1 MGHEKHAKTQGNVM
15 LKFFNAN
22 QSKSIKKLEIILDS
36 RKLKQQNRSI
46 SVKKILL
53 NVKKN
58 GDKAVI
64 NYEKKFSKIK
74 SNSKKIKFSINE
86 INKISRN
93 INKDLKRSIDIAF
106 DRIKKFHL
114 KQKFKSFKFKDKF
127 KNELSY
133 NFSPIERI
141 GVYVPGGTASYPST
155 VLMNCIPAVVAG
167 VKNIYLTTPAFGSIV
182 NPAII
187 YAAKKCG
194 VKEIYK
200 TGGAHSIAALAYGT
214 KTFKKV
220 DKIVGPGNAFVAA
233 AKKEV
238 FGEVGIDMVA
248 GPSEV
253 SIIADRFSNP
263 DWIASDLIAQAEHD
277 IFAQSILIT
286 NSKDLI
292 KLVNQSLKFQL
303 KNLPKKK
310 IASKS
315 IKNYGLAVFA
325 KSQSKILEVVNTIA
339 PEHLEINIDKYQ
351 NLIKKIKNAGSI
363 FIGKFS
369 PEAMGDYI
377 AGPNHVLPTSG
388 SAKFSSG
395 LSVNDFLKR
404 HSLIKI
410 TKSGIERLGP
420 SVINLAKH
428 EDLEGHANSVKIRL
442 QKGI

>member
-1 MGHEKHAKTQGNVM
+1 M

-22 QSKSIKKLEIILDS
+22 KKNFS
-36 RKLKQQNRSI
+36 RKLELILDFRKQKQKNKSFI
-46 SVKKILL
+46 VKKILL
-53 NVKKN
+53 DVKN
-58 GDKAVI
+58 QGDKALI
-64 NYEKKFSKIK
+64 KYEKKFSNIK
-74 SNSKKIKFSINE
+74 SKQKNIKFSKEE
-86 INKISRN
+86 INKITKKVGKN
-93 INKDLKRSIDIAF
+93 LKRSIDLAYT
-106 DRIKKFHL
+106 RIKKFHL
-114 KQKFKSFKFKDKF
+114 KQKNTSFTYKDKYN
-127 KNELSY
+127 NELSY
-133 NFSPIERI
+133 RYSSIDRV

-155 VLMNCIPAVVAG
+155 VLMNCIPALVAG
-167 VKNIYLTTPAFGSIV
+167 VRNIYLTTPSLGSLV

-200 TGGAHSIAALAYGT
+200 TGGAHSIAAFTYGT

-220 DKIVGPGNAFVAA
+220 DKIVGPGNMYVAS

-238 FGEVGIDMVA
+238 YGEVGIDMVA

-253 SIIADRFSNP
+253 SIVADKDSNP

-277 IFAQSILIT
+277 TFSQSILIT
-286 NSKDLI
+286 NSVDLI
-292 KLVNQSLKFQL
+292 KSVNLSLKLQL
-303 KNLPKKK
+303 KNLPKKQ

-315 IKNYGLAVFA
+315 LKNFGLAVYTN
-325 KSQSKILEVVNTIA
+325 KISNIVDVVNIIA
-339 PEHLEINIDKYQ
+339 PEHLEINFKNYTK
-351 NLIKKIKNAGSI
+351 LIKNIRNAGSI

-420 SVINLAKH
+420 SVINLAQH
-428 EDLEGHANSVKIRL
+428 ENLEGHANSIKIRL
-442 QKGI
+442 KKDY

>member
-1 MGHEKHAKTQGNVM
+1 M
-15 LKFFNAN
+15 LKFFNSN
-22 QSKSIKKLEIILDS
+22 QHNFSKKLEKILEK
-36 RKLKQQNRSI
+36 RKFSQRNQS
-46 SVKKILL
+46 STVKKILL
-53 NVKKN
+53 DVKN
-58 GDKAVI
+58 QGDKAVI
-64 NYEKKFSKIK
+64 RFEKKFSKIK
-74 SNSKKIKFSINE
+74 TKSKKIRFSDDE
-86 INKISRN
+86 IHKISKRV
-93 INKDLKRSIDIAF
+93 NKKLKNSIDIAF
-106 DRIKKFHL
+106 KRIKLFHV
-114 KQKFKSFKFKDKF
+114 KQKMKPFKYLDKF

-133 NFSPIERI
+133 NYSPIENV

-155 VLMNCIPAVVAG
+155 VLMNCIPAIVAG
-167 VKNIYLTTPAFGSIV
+167 VKNIYLTTPALGSNV

-200 TGGAHSIAALAYGT
+200 TGGAHSIAALTYGT
-214 KTFKKV
+214 QTFKKV
-220 DKIVGPGNAFVAA
+220 DKIVGPGNAFVAF

-253 SIIADRFSNP
+253 SIIADKYSKP
-263 DWIASDLIAQAEHD
+263 DWIASDLLAQAEHD

-292 KLVNQSLKFQL
+292 KSVNVCLKDQL
-303 KNLPKKK
+303 KYLPKRK
-310 IASKS
+310 IASRS
-315 IKNYGLAVFA
+315 IRNYGLAIYA
-325 KSQSKILEVVNTIA
+325 KTQNKIVDVVNIIA
-339 PEHLEINIDKYQ
+339 PEHLEVDFKRYNKI
-351 NLIKKIKNAGSI
+351 IKKIKNAGSI

-388 SAKFSSG
+388 SARFSSG

-428 EDLEGHANSVKIRL
+428 ENLDGHANSVKIRL
-442 QKGI
+442 KKEN

>member
-1 MGHEKHAKTQGNVM
+1 MLKIINLSQKNFLVKLENILNKRKSNQKAKTTIVN
-15 LKFFNAN
+15 K
-22 QSKSIKKLEIILDS
+22 IIF
-36 RKLKQQNRSI
+36 
-46 SVKKILL
+46 

-58 GDKAVI
+58 GDKAVLK
-64 NYEKKFSKIK
+64 YEKEFSKIK
-74 SNSKKIKFSINE
+74 NKSTKIVFSKKEINEISKKIDK
-86 INKISRN
+86 K
-93 INKDLKRSIDIAF
+93 LKKSIDLAF
-106 DRIKKFHL
+106 NRIKIFHN
-114 KQKFKSFKFKDKF
+114 KQKFSSFKLKDKF

-133 NFSPIERI
+133 KYSAIDRV

-155 VLMNCIPAVVAG
+155 VLMNCIPAIVAG
-167 VKNIYLTTPAFGSIV
+167 VKNIYLTTPTLGSIV

-194 VKEIYK
+194 VQEIYK

-220 DKIVGPGNAFVAA
+220 DKIVGPGNAFVAS

-238 FGEVGIDMVA
+238 FGDVGIDMVA

-253 SIIADRFSNP
+253 SIAADKYANP
-263 DWIASDLIAQAEHD
+263 DWIAADLIAQAEHD

-286 NSKDLI
+286 NNYNLI
-292 KLVNQSLKFQL
+292 KLVNQSLEKQL
-303 KNLPKKK
+303 KNLPKKA

-315 IKNYGLAVFA
+315 LKNYGLAIYVN
-325 KSQSKILEVVNTIA
+325 SKKKIVEIINTIA
-339 PEHLEINIDKYQ
+339 PEHLELCMKNNNEI
-351 NLIKKIKNAGSI
+351 LKKVKNAGSI

-369 PEAMGDYI
+369 PEAVGDYI

-388 SAKFSSG
+388 AAKFSSG

-410 TKSGIERLGP
+410 TKRGIERLGP
-420 SVINLAKH
+420 SVINLAQH
-428 EDLEGHANSVKIRL
+428 ENLEGHANSVKIRL
-442 QKGI
+442 KKGN

>member
-1 MGHEKHAKTQGNVM
+1 M
-15 LKFFNAN
+15 LKFLNYSKKNSFNN
-22 QSKSIKKLEIILDS
+22 LEIILKK
-36 RKLKQQNRSI
+36 RKITQKNKTSI
-46 SVKKILL
+46 VKKIIS

-64 NYEKKFSKIK
+64 KYEKKFSKIK
-74 SNSKKIKFSINE
+74 IKSNKIIFSKIE
-86 INKISRN
+86 INKIA
-93 INKDLKRSIDIAF
+93 NKTDKKIKQSIDLAYY
-106 DRIKKFHL
+106 RIKKFHS
-114 KQKFKSFKFKDKF
+114 KQKFPSFNLKDKY

-133 NFSPIERI
+133 KYSPIEKV

-155 VLMNCIPAVVAG
+155 VLMNCIPAIVAG
-167 VKNIYLTTPAFGSIV
+167 VKNIYLTTPTLGARI

-194 VKEIYK
+194 VKTIYK
-200 TGGAHSIAALAYGT
+200 TGGAHSIAAFAYGT
-214 KTFKKV
+214 RTFKKV
-220 DKIVGPGNAFVAA
+220 DKIVGPGNAFVAN

-238 FGEVGIDMVA
+238 FGDVGIDMVA

-253 SIIADRFSNP
+253 TIVADKFANP
-263 DWIASDLIAQAEHD
+263 NWIAADLIAQAEHD

-286 NSKDLI
+286 NNQNLI
-292 KLVNQSLKFQL
+292 KSVNKCIREQL
-303 KNLPKKK
+303 DRLPKKN

-315 IKNYGLAVFA
+315 LKKFGLAIYVNN
-325 KSQSKILEVVNTIA
+325 KKNIIEIVNTIA
-339 PEHLEINIDKYQ
+339 PEHLELNMKNNNEI
-351 NLIKKIKNAGSI
+351 IKNVKNAGSI

-388 SAKFSSG
+388 AAKYSSG

-410 TKSGIERLGP
+410 TKTGIERLGP
-420 SVINLAKH
+420 SVINLAQY
-428 EDLEGHANSVKIRL
+428 ENLEGHANSIKIRL
-442 QKGI
+442 KKEK

>member
-1 MGHEKHAKTQGNVM
+1 M
-15 LKFFNAN
+15 KFLNAN
-22 QSKSIKKLEIILDS
+22 KKNSLKKLEKILS
-36 RKLKQQNRSI
+36 ERKLKQQSESKI
-46 SVKKILL
+46 VKQLL
-53 NVKKN
+53 LGVKKN
-58 GDKAVI
+58 GDEALKK
-64 NYEKKFSKIK
+64 YEKKFSKVKTNSKSIK
-74 SNSKKIKFSINE
+74 FSSKEINLISKKIDK
-86 INKISRN
+86 K
-93 INKDLKRSIDIAF
+93 LKKSIDIAF
-106 DRIKKFHL
+106 SRIKYFHS
-114 KQKFKSFKFKDKF
+114 KQKFYSFKYRDKF

-133 NFSPIERI
+133 KYSPIEKV
-141 GVYVPGGTASYPST
+141 GVYVPGGSASYPST
-155 VLMNCIPAVVAG
+155 VLMNCIPALVAG
-167 VKNIYLTTPAFGSIV
+167 VKNIFLTTPAFGVKV

-200 TGGAHSIAALAYGT
+200 IGGAHSIAAFAYGT

-253 SIIADRFSNP
+253 SIIADKYSNP
-263 DWIASDLIAQAEHD
+263 SWIAADLIAQAEHD
-277 IFAQSILIT
+277 IYAQSILISNNRNLI
-286 NSKDLI
+286 NS
-292 KLVNQSLKFQL
+292 VNKNLKSQL
-303 KNLPKKK
+303 NDLPKKN
-310 IASKS
+310 IAAKS
-315 IKNYGLAVFA
+315 IKNFGIAIYARNI
-325 KSQSKILEVVNTIA
+325 KKISEVINIIA
-339 PEHLEINIDKYQ
+339 PEHLEINFLNSSEI
-351 NLIKKIKNAGSI
+351 IKRIKNVGSI

-410 TKSGIERLGP
+410 TKTGIERLGP
-420 SVINLAKH
+420 SVINLSQH
-428 EDLEGHANSVKIRL
+428 EKLEGHARSIKMRL
-442 QKGI
+442 KKEF

>member
-1 MGHEKHAKTQGNVM
+1 MM
-15 LKFFNAN
+15 KFFNAN
-22 QSKSIKKLEIILDS
+22 SKNSIKRLEIILS
-36 RKLKQQNRSI
+36 IRKQKQQNQSKI
-46 SVKKILL
+46 VKQLL
-53 NVKKN
+53 MNVKKY

-64 NYEKKFSKIK
+64 KYEKKFSKVKGNIK
-74 SNSKKIKFSINE
+74 FIKFSDNE
-86 INKISRN
+86 INQISKRLD
-93 INKDLKRSIDIAF
+93 KKLKKSIDVAF
-106 DRIKKFHL
+106 KRIKFFHS
-114 KQKFKSFKFKDKF
+114 KQKSFSFKYKDKF
-127 KNELSY
+127 NNELSY
-133 NFSPIERI
+133 KYSPIDSV

-155 VLMNCIPAVVAG
+155 VLMNCIPALVAG
-167 VKNIYLTTPAFGSIV
+167 VKNIFLTTPALRTSV

-200 TGGAHSIAALAYGT
+200 TGGAHSIAAFTYGT

-253 SIIADRFSNP
+253 SIIADKYSNAN
-263 DWIASDLIAQAEHD
+263 WIASDLIAQAEHD
-277 IFAQSILIT
+277 VFAQSILIS
-286 NSKDLI
+286 NSRNLI
-292 KLVNQSLKFQL
+292 KSVNRCIKSQL
-303 KNLPKKK
+303 KDLPKKN
-310 IASKS
+310 IALKS
-315 IKNYGLAVFA
+315 IKKYGLAIFA
-325 KSQSKILEVVNTIA
+325 SNNKKISEIVNVIA
-339 PEHLEINIDKYQ
+339 PEHLEIDYSKSENIV
-351 NLIKKIKNAGSI
+351 KKIKNAGSI

-388 SAKFSSG
+388 SARFSSG

-410 TKSGIERLGP
+410 SKRGIERLGP
-420 SVINLAKH
+420 SVINLSQH
-428 EDLEGHANSVKIRL
+428 ENLEGHARSIKMRL
-442 QKGI
+442 KKEL

>member
-1 MGHEKHAKTQGNVM
+1 MGHKKYAQTQGNVM

-22 QSKSIKKLEIILDS
+22 QKNFS
-36 RKLKQQNRSI
+36 RKLELILDIRKQKQKNKSLI
-46 SVKKILL
+46 VKKILFD
-53 NVKKN
+53 VKN
-58 GDKAVI
+58 QGDKALI
-64 NYEKKFSKIK
+64 KYEKKFSKIK
-74 SNSKKIKFSINE
+74 SKQKKIKFSKEE
-86 INKISRN
+86 INNISKKVSKN
-93 INKDLKRSIDIAF
+93 LKRSIDIAYT
-106 DRIKKFHL
+106 RIKKFHI
-114 KQKFKSFKFKDKF
+114 KQKKTSFTYKDKYN
-127 KNELSY
+127 NELSY
-133 NFSPIERI
+133 RYSSIDTV

-155 VLMNCIPAVVAG
+155 VLMNCIPALVAG
-167 VKNIYLTTPAFGSIV
+167 VRNIYLTTPSLGSLV

-200 TGGAHSIAALAYGT
+200 TGGAHSIAAFTYGT

-220 DKIVGPGNAFVAA
+220 DKIVGPGNMYVAS

-238 FGEVGIDMVA
+238 YGEVGIDMVA

-253 SIIADRFSNP
+253 SIIADKNSNP

-277 IFAQSILIT
+277 TFSQSILIT
-286 NSKDLI
+286 NSVDLV
-292 KLVNQSLKFQL
+292 KSVNLSLKQQL
-303 KNLPKKK
+303 KNLPKKQ

-315 IKNYGLAVFA
+315 LKNFGLAVYTN
-325 KSQSKILEVVNTIA
+325 KISNIIEVVNIIA
-339 PEHLEINIDKYQ
+339 PEHLEINFKNYTK
-351 NLIKKIKNAGSI
+351 LIKNIRNAGSI

-420 SVINLAKH
+420 SVINLAQH
-428 EDLEGHANSVKIRL
+428 ENLEGHANSIKIRL
-442 QKGI
+442 KKG

>member
-1 MGHEKHAKTQGNVM
+1 M
-15 LKFFNAN
+15 
-22 QSKSIKKLEIILDS
+22 
-36 RKLKQQNRSI
+36 KQQSESKI
-46 SVKKILL
+46 VKQLL
-53 NVKKN
+53 LGVKKN
-58 GDKAVI
+58 GDEALKK
-64 NYEKKFSKIK
+64 YEKKFSKVKTNSKSIK
-74 SNSKKIKFSINE
+74 FSSKEINLISKKIDK
-86 INKISRN
+86 K
-93 INKDLKRSIDIAF
+93 LKKSIDIAF
-106 DRIKKFHL
+106 SRIKYFHS
-114 KQKFKSFKFKDKF
+114 KQKFYSFKYRDKF

-133 NFSPIERI
+133 KYSPIEKV
-141 GVYVPGGTASYPST
+141 GVYVPGGSASYPST
-155 VLMNCIPAVVAG
+155 VLMNCIPALVAG
-167 VKNIYLTTPAFGSIV
+167 VKNIFLTTPAFGVKV

-200 TGGAHSIAALAYGT
+200 IGGAHSIAAFAYGT

-253 SIIADRFSNP
+253 SIIADKYSNP
-263 DWIASDLIAQAEHD
+263 SWIAADLIAQAEHD
-277 IFAQSILIT
+277 IYAQSILISNNINLI
-286 NSKDLI
+286 NS
-292 KLVNQSLKFQL
+292 VNKNLKSQL
-303 KNLPKKK
+303 NDLPKKN
-310 IASKS
+310 IAAKS
-315 IKNYGLAVFA
+315 IKNYGIAIYA
-325 KSQSKILEVVNTIA
+325 RNIKKISEVINIIA
-339 PEHLEINIDKYQ
+339 PEHLEINFLNSSEI
-351 NLIKKIKNAGSI
+351 IKRIKNVGSI

-410 TKSGIERLGP
+410 TKTGIERLGP
-420 SVINLAKH
+420 SVINLSQH
-428 EDLEGHANSVKIRL
+428 EKLEGHARSIKMRL
-442 QKGI
+442 KKEF